1 MSSVPRL
8 TALTA
13 SELYFT
19 VTESAVT
26 EAKSAAGL
34 AIELR
39 LACSASLPSSLIRRA
54 RLPPDADAVKTDPS
68 DKLTE
73 TLEATTSMRVVA
85 GGPAS
90 VVLRNAKSPPMCTKS
105 AKSAWKLIALK
116 ETTPALTLRGAV
128 TPSMSSVP
136 RFTALTASELYFTVT
151 ESAVTEA
158 KSAAG
163 LAIELRL
170 ACSASLPSSL
180 IRSARLPPDADA
192 VKTDP
197 SDKLTETLEA
207 TTSMRVVAGGP
218 ASVVLRNAKSPPMC
232 TKSAKSAWKLIA
244 LKETTPA
251 PTLSGAVTPSMSSV
265 PRLTALTASEL
276 YFTVTESAVT
286 EAKSAAAMATEL
298 RLACSALLPSSLIS
312 SARLPLLAVAVKTEP
327 SDRLTETLDATT
339 SMRVDAGGPA
349 SVALRNAKSPPMWTK
364 SAKSAWKLIA
374 LKETTPALTLRGA
387 VTPSMSSVPRL
398 TALTASELYFTVTE
412 SAVTEAKSA
421 AVMATELRLA
431 CSALDRKSVV

>member
-158 KSAAG
+158 KSAAVM
-163 LAIELRL
+163 ATELRL
-170 ACSASLPSSL
+170 ACSALLPSSL
-180 IRSARLPPDADA
+180 IRRARLPPDADA

-265 PRLTALTASEL
+265 PR
-276 YFTVTESAVT
+276 F
-286 EAKSAAAMATEL
+286 
-298 RLACSALLPSSLIS
+298 
-312 SARLPLLAVAVKTEP
+312 
-327 SDRLTETLDATT
+327 
-339 SMRVDAGGPA
+339 
-349 SVALRNAKSPPMWTK
+349 
-364 SAKSAWKLIA
+364 
-374 LKETTPALTLRGA
+374 
-387 VTPSMSSVPRL
+387 

-431 CSALDRKSVV
+431 CSALLPSSLISSARFPPEAVAVKTEPSDRLTETLDATTSMRVDAGGPASVVLRKAKSPPM